1 MNRFPTRVARF
12 LKANRRALLA
22 AMLLAPYLLGIA
34 HQAGLPGIGHQASLP
49 VHDHGH
55 DHHGHDHHGHD
66 HHGGDHDHGRDHEH
80 NRGAD
85 HDHQHCA
92 LCVLFGTAA
101 LAAPSAALALAVRS
115 VFGLYRPETL
125 PAFSFAGLPGDPA
138 PRAPPAF
145 VR

>member
-1 MNRFPTRVARF
+1 VNRFPPRLARF
-12 LKANRRALLA
+12 LKANRRALMATL
-22 AMLLAPYLLGIA
+22 LLAPYLLGIA
-34 HQAGLPGIGHQASLP
+34 HQAGLPGIGHHASLP
-49 VHDHGH
+49 VHD
-55 DHHGHDHHGHD
+55 HGHD

-80 NRGAD
+80 NRSAD

-101 LAAPSAALALAVRS
+101 LAAPFAALALATCALFER
-115 VFGLYRPETL
+115 YRPETL